1 MTFLN
6 GLELLSKLQPDVSLA
21 GGDEYIQSIQQL
33 QDTLQNRLL
42 NEGCCINKPNKIQMG
57 TNFRYLS
64 DIIKSFGDLGV
75 RTLTETQ
82 DYGCISTL
90 TIEADMYAKRPEN
103 TVADVINNMTDNQ
116 QKVLNYIL
124 DEAIKEKENNEMNN
138 NMSSNSMFDSF
149 KGMFGKVDSGMC
161 RLSMNGH
168 IAVKTSNGYKSYN
181 MKEGRLVNCANFVF
195 PMGDEMFFIIPTNKV
210 EAGDIIIV
218 AGLPKCVLKK
228 DAGTITV
235 INYEDSTVET
245 ILPERHIFM
254 GETYFYG
261 KVVSMF
267 GEDIIGGGKKSMNKI
282 MKFMMMSEMMKGFG
296 GNSSSNAMSN
306 MMPYMMM
313 SGGMGDM
320 FSGIFDFDEK
330 EELDMPRT
338 PVEKLTDDLQD
349 GKITGEEFIKKL
361 EEMANDKTD
370 KRTESKN

>member
-1 MTFLN
+1 MSHLDYDPLTIN
-6 GLELLSKLQPDVSLA
+6 GLYERGSYLQA
-21 GGDEYIQSIQQL
+21 IQHL
-33 QDTLQNRLL
+33 QDEIPKQTLNDV
-42 NEGCCINKPNKIQMG
+42 CCTSKPIKHYTANDI
-57 TNFRYLS
+57 RYLS
-64 DIIKSFGDLGV
+64 DIIKIFGDLGIG
-75 RTLTETQ
+75 TLQEEHQ
-82 DYGCISTL
+82 YGSVPIL
-90 TIEADMYAKRPEN
+90 TIEADMYVQRTEK
-103 TVADVINNMTDNQ
+103 TVSDVINNMTDSQ

-124 DEAIKEKENNEMNN
+124 DETLKLKENNEMNN
-138 NMSSNSMFDSF
+138 NMSNNSMFDSF
-149 KGMFGKVDSGMC
+149 KGMFGKVDAGMC

-254 GETYFYG
+254 GEAYFYG

-296 GNSSSNAMSN
+296 GNSGSNAMSN

-313 SGGMGDM
+313 SGGMGGM
-320 FSGIFDFDEK
+320 FSGIFDFGEDETT
-330 EELDMPRT
+330 DTART
-338 PVEKLTDDLQD
+338 PVEKLTDDLQS
-349 GKITGEEFIKKL
+349 GKITGEEYIKKL
-361 EEMANDKTD
+361 EEMSNDKTD
-370 KRTESKN
+370 KRTENKD

>member
-6 GLELLSKLQPDVSLA
+6 DLQLLSTLASDASLA
-21 GGDEYIQSIQQL
+21 GSEEYTNSIQQL

-42 NEGCCINKPNKIQMG
+42 NEGCCMSKPSYINYTPNDI
-57 TNFRYLS
+57 RHLS
-64 DIIKSFGDLGV
+64 DIIRIFGDLGV
-75 RTLTETQ
+75 SYAEQHYAFDEVPTLK
-82 DYGCISTL
+82 
-90 TIEADMYAKRPEN
+90 IEAHMDVQRPDAFTTN
-103 TVADVINNMTDNQ
+103 HTVQTNINN
-116 QKVLNYIL
+116 K
-124 DEAIKEKENNEMNN
+124 KENNEMNN
-138 NMSSNSMFDSF
+138 NMSNNSMFDSF
-149 KGMFGKVDSGMC
+149 KGMFGKVDNGMC
-161 RLSMNGH
+161 RLSMNGN

-228 DAGTITV
+228 DSGTITV

-245 ILPERHIFM
+245 ILPEHHIFM

-296 GNSSSNAMSN
+296 GNSQNNPMAN
-306 MMPYMMM
+306 MMPLMMM
-313 SGGMGDM
+313 SGGNMGDL
-320 FSGIFDFDEK
+320 FSGIFDFGDKDET
-330 EELDMPRT
+330 EHADGETDAART

-361 EEMANDKTD
+361 EEMSNDKT
-370 KRTESKN
+370 SKEPELK

>member
-1 MTFLN
+1 MTFLSE
-6 GLELLSKLQPDVSLA
+6 LDTLLSLSSSVESS
-21 GGDEYIQSIQQL
+21 EYLQSIQQMQDNL
-33 QDTLQNRLL
+33 QKQSLL
-42 NEGCCINKPNKIQMG
+42 NEGCCISKPNTFQMG
-57 TNFRYLS
+57 VNYKYLS

-75 RTLTETQ
+75 RSLTEEHE
-82 DYGCISTL
+82 YGCVPIL

-103 TVADVINNMTDNQ
+103 TVSDDINNMTDNQ

-124 DEAIKEKENNEMNN
+124 DESIKIKENNEMNN
-138 NMSSNSMFDSF
+138 NMSNNSMFDSF
-149 KGMFGKVDSGMC
+149 KGMFGKVDAGMC

-296 GNSSSNAMSN
+296 GNSQNNAMAN
-306 MMPYMMM
+306 MMPLMMM
-313 SGGMGDM
+313 TGGNMGDL
-320 FSGIFDFDEK
+320 FGGIFNF
-330 EELDMPRT
+330 
-338 PVEKLTDDLQD
+338 
-349 GKITGEEFIKKL
+349 GEE
-361 EEMANDKTD
+361 ETEHADGETD
-370 KRTESKN
+370 KRTESKD

>member
-21 GGDEYIQSIQQL
+21 GGDEYMHSIQQL

-42 NEGCCINKPNKIQMG
+42 NEGCCISKPSYVNYTPNDI
-57 TNFRYLS
+57 RYLS
-64 DIIKSFGDLGV
+64 DIIRIFGDLGISYAEQHYAFDEV
-75 RTLTETQ
+75 PTLK
-82 DYGCISTL
+82 
-90 TIEADMYAKRPEN
+90 IEAHMDVQRPN
-103 TVADVINNMTDNQ
+103 TFTTNYTVPTNTNN
-116 QKVLNYIL
+116 K
-124 DEAIKEKENNEMNN
+124 KENNEMNN
-138 NMSSNSMFDSF
+138 NMSNNSMFDSF
-149 KGMFGKVDSGMC
+149 KGMFGKVDAGMC

-245 ILPERHIFM
+245 ILPERHLFM
-254 GETYFYG
+254 GEAYFYG

-296 GNSSSNAMSN
+296 GSSSSNAMSS
-306 MMPYMMM
+306 MMPYMML

-320 FSGIFDFDEK
+320 FSGIFDFGDKDET
-330 EELDMPRT
+330 EHA
-338 PVEKLTDDLQD
+338 D
-349 GKITGEEFIKKL
+349 GE
-361 EEMANDKTD
+361 TD
-370 KRTESKN
+370 KRTEIKD